1 MHPLLAV
8 IHPRFLRRE
17 RNSFTKD
24 GKSCMGTEGCAVGFF
39 GAKERRVPYHPRKEP
54 RIDRPITAE
63 NIKAVF
69 ADCTDFQYRTVLVAG
84 DPSKVLDLFVIN
96 GMVRMERLSDYVLRP
111 LAQDESLGK
120 LGMQALF
127 DRLAGGAAYNLGVQ
141 IRDTMDQVAFDLV
154 AGYAVFLFPGLPKA
168 LSFFVGTEEKRS
180 ISRPEN
186 EPVVKGS
193 ADSFV
198 ENLRTNTSLVRRH
211 IRAPELRIREQLVGR
226 QSVTPVDLLWID
238 GLTDPALVEEAWK
251 RLENIDIDALLTT
264 GNLEEYL
271 VDEVNTPFPMLGIT
285 ERPDRFCQGLMEGRV
300 GILLE
305 GIPQGYLAPGTIG
318 QFFATEQDRSSNWMV
333 ASCILVLRYLCVLIT
348 LFLPGAYIA
357 AVNFHPE
364 MIPVKLA
371 LSINA
376 AKAGVPFP
384 TVFEVLIMLLAFEIV
399 QEAGLRLPSPIGQT
413 VSILGGLVVGT
424 AAVEAKIVSP
434 AVLIVV
440 AVAGIAG
447 YTVPNQDLA
456 GALRLWRFLISVAAS
471 VGGAGGLVL
480 GGMALVCQLARL
492 ESFGVAYL
500 TPFAANAGEQV
511 EGHAV
516 IRLPLSKT
524 KLRPYALKTRNRR
537 NQK

>member
-1 MHPLLAV
+1 M
-8 IHPRFLRRE
+8 
-17 RNSFTKD
+17 
-24 GKSCMGTEGCAVGFF
+24 GFF
-39 GAKERRVPYHPRKEP
+39 GAEQESVPPHPRKEP
-54 RIDRPITAE
+54 RIDLPITGE
-63 NIKAVF
+63 NIKNVF
-69 ADCTDFQYRTVLVAG
+69 SDCADLQSRNVWVAG
-84 DPSKVLDLFVIN
+84 DPGRVLELFVIG

-111 LAQDESLGK
+111 LARDDTLKELDTE
-120 LGMQALF
+120 ALF
-127 DRLAGGAAYNLGVQ
+127 ERLAGGAAYNLGVE
-141 IRDTMDQVAFDLV
+141 IRDTMDQVAFDLIS
-154 AGYAVFLFPGLPKA
+154 GYAVFLFPGESRA

-180 ISRPEN
+180 VGRPEN
-186 EPVVKGS
+186 EPAIKGA

-211 IRAPELRIREQLVGR
+211 IRAPELKIREQIVGR
-226 QSVTPVDLLWID
+226 QSVTPVDLLWVE
-238 GLTDPALVEEAWK
+238 GLTDPELVERVWK
-251 RLENIDIDALLTT
+251 KLEEIDIDALLTT

-271 VDEVNTPFPMLGIT
+271 VEDVDTAFPVVGIT

-305 GIPQGYLAPGTIG
+305 GIPQGYLAPGTVG

-333 ASCILVLRYLCVLIT
+333 ASCVSVLRYLCVFLT
-348 LFLPGAYIA
+348 LFLPGWYIA

-384 TVFEVLIMLLAFEIV
+384 TVFEVLIMLLAFEML
-399 QEAGLRLPSPIGQT
+399 QEAGLRLPAPVGQT
-413 VSILGGLVVGT
+413 VSILGGLVVGS

-447 YTVPNQDLA
+447 YTTPNQDLA
-456 GALRLWRFLISVAAS
+456 GALRLWRFLITVAAA
-471 VGGAGGLVL
+471 VGGMGGLVL
-480 GGMALVCQLARL
+480 GGITLVCHLASL
-492 ESFGVAYL
+492 ESFGVAWL

-516 IRLPLSKT
+516 LRLPLKKT
-524 KLRPYALKTRNRR
+524 KLRPFALKTRNRR